1 MLMRMVTAVTR
12 RLRRDPAYAFD
23 PVLHGVDVLGML
35 VDLTLKLLRGTW
47 HSLFFADAR
56 GLVFVGPHVALRNRS
71 HIRAGRNLVIEA
83 YAEVQG
89 LSRDG
94 LIFGDN
100 ITIGRFAMIRPS
112 GYYGRQSGVGLI
124 VGDRSNIGAGC
135 YIGCSGGIRI
145 GCDVMMAPNVQIY
158 SENHVYADTSR
169 PIRDQGVKWLP
180 TVIEDDCWLASGS
193 IILGGV
199 TVGRGSIVAA
209 GAVVA
214 EDVPPGSIVGGVP
227 ARVIGRRTGPG

>member
-1 MLMRMVTAVTR
+1 MMGFLTWITR
-12 RLRRDPAYAFD
+12 RLRRDPAYRYD
-23 PVLHGVDVLGML
+23 PALRGVDAVGLL
-35 VDLTLKLLRGTW
+35 LDLAAKALRGTW

-56 GLVFVGPHVALRNRS
+56 GLVFVGPHVAFRNRS
-71 HIRAGRNLVIEA
+71 HIRAGRNLVVEA

-94 LIFGDN
+94 VSFGDN
-100 ITIGRFAMIRPS
+100 VVVGRFAMIRPS
-112 GYYGRQSGVGLI
+112 GYYGREHGVGLV
-124 VGDRSNIGAGC
+124 VGDRSNIGPAA

-145 GCDVMMAPNVQIY
+145 GCDVLMAPNVQIY
-158 SENHVYADTSR
+158 SETHVHRDASV
-169 PIRDQGVKWLP
+169 PIREQGVAWAP
-180 TVIEDDCWLASGS
+180 TVIEDDCWIASGA

-214 EDVPPGSIVGGVP
+214 DDVPAGSIVAGVP
-227 ARVIGRRTGPG
+227 ARVVRRRQGPA